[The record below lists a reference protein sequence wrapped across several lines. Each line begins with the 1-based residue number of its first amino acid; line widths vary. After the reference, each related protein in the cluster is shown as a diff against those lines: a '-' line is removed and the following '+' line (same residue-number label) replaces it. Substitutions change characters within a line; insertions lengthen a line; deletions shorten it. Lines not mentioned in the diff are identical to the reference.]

1 MEPTTPIIHDRSDY
15 LKVVFGNTTF
25 LINPKIHFH
34 SDNSMIIM
42 DISGE
47 NRIDKVNISTID
59 ISGQYIHSYH
69 DISGQHIHTY
79 PDISGLHIHPYMDN
93 IHPYHDVSGWHLPS
107 YRDVSNITYGL
118 HIYPYHDAWGWHMLP
133 SDLST
138 NDISR
143 NLSRDIGWHI
153 HPHDG
158 SNNMIHD
165 VSGKRLS
172 ASSLLTLKVALL
184 PEEFGQWAEKPTT
197 TNSEGDL
204 RSPEEFGKGLFTH
217 EITVLHVK
225 TIDASLNWYYFHHG
239 HPVDLS
245 MTDISGIHP
254 KSIHIY
260 EYDYPY
266 PSSTLFQVTHD
277 QTHSNSV
284 SKYFNEFICDIH
296 KIMLG
301 DVTEIH
307 MPESTPFEF
316 PIDFI
321 PDVLIPSLCTY
332 TNVSTTVIDIS
343 GNEFIHIVDTITDV
357 SGNQTTCDI
366 SATVIDISG
375 SEPILHIVDTITDV
389 SGNQTI
395 CDISASVIDIS
406 GSEPILNVDITDTS
420 GNHSSYDIS
429 AINVERDTSGI
440 LQSSTYSI
448 DCSSNSIHVTLSD
461 FGNNL
466 PPYVVYICDVC
477 AKAKLS
483 TQ

>member
-165 VSGKRLS
+165 VSGK
-172 ASSLLTLKVALL
+172 
-184 PEEFGQWAEKPTT
+184 
-197 TNSEGDL
+197 
-204 RSPEEFGKGLFTH
+204 GLFTH

-266 PSSTLFQVTHD
+266 PSSPCF
-277 QTHSNSV
+277 
-284 SKYFNEFICDIH
+284 K
-296 KIMLG
+296 
-301 DVTEIH
+301 
-307 MPESTPFEF
+307 
-316 PIDFI
+316 
-321 PDVLIPSLCTY
+321 
-332 TNVSTTVIDIS
+332 
-343 GNEFIHIVDTITDV
+343 
-357 SGNQTTCDI
+357 
-366 SATVIDISG
+366 
-375 SEPILHIVDTITDV
+375 
-389 SGNQTI
+389 
-395 CDISASVIDIS
+395 
-406 GSEPILNVDITDTS
+406 
-420 GNHSSYDIS
+420 
-429 AINVERDTSGI
+429 
-440 LQSSTYSI
+440 
-448 DCSSNSIHVTLSD
+448 
-461 FGNNL
+461 
-466 PPYVVYICDVC
+466 
-477 AKAKLS
+477 
-483 TQ
+483 